1 MKVLFDKVK
10 NKNVDE
16 YWINNSGE
24 IFINSNPFGVTMN
37 SSISICLANNSRYE
51 LRDYVCPNEHCFEGV
66 TGVVYGEEQFCH
78 ICRDLY
84 ETTISIIRR
93 E

>member
-16 YWINNSGE
+16 FWINNSGE
-24 IFINSNPFGVTMN
+24 IFINSNPFSAMMN
-37 SSISICLANNSRYE
+37 SSISISMADNSRYE
-51 LRDYVCPNEHCFEGV
+51 LRDYICPNHHCVDGV
-66 TGVVYGEEQFCH
+66 TGVIYGEKQFCH